1 MSLVARRPATTLV
14 VLALLATA
22 LLAGNRLASEASPAP
37 AAVVPVDQA
46 VGKITITGLPG
57 AITFSTT
64 IRGFS
69 TSGSASGDSGGGG
82 GGGAGVFT
90 PGFPVAGLDT
100 ASTSPVLHRAVATG
114 VHLPTV
120 TVVLYRPDSTVRLE
134 QWKYDDVL
142 LSNLQYAQ
150 TGPPNRVPRLSLS
163 WKYVKLEYS
172 TYAANGTTLAQKTC
186 WNRTTFTA
194 TC

>member
-1 MSLVARRPATTLV
+1 MSLVTRRPAALLV
-14 VLALLATA
+14 VIALLLTA

-37 AAVVPVDQA
+37 APLVPADQA

-57 AITFSTT
+57 SITFSTT

-69 TSGSASGDSGGGG
+69 TSGSASGDATGG
-82 GGGAGVFT
+82 GGGAGAFT
-90 PGFPVAGLDT
+90 PGFPIASLDT
-100 ASTSPVLHRAVATG
+100 ATTAPVLHRAVATG

-120 TVVLYRPDSTVRLE
+120 TVVLYRPDSTIRLE
-134 QWKYDDVL
+134 QWKYDDVI
-142 LSNLQYAQ
+142 LSNLQYSQ
-150 TGPPNRVPRLSLS
+150 SGPPDRVPRLSLG

-186 WNRTTFTA
+186 WNRSTFTA
-194 TC
+194 AC